1 MEARHAISMQ
11 SQHAIGHLHA
21 ISACN
26 QHAIRMQSRHAIG
39 HLHAISACN
48 QHAIR
53 MQSRHAIGHLLELG
67 SILPQDHVTLPR
79 SQYAEHLHHSD
90 CDPQHAN
97 WCHPH
102 AITLAINP
110 QSECNQHAISMQS
123 PRPRR
128 APARNHPQSAC
139 NHLGLAEPKLADDGA
154 AREAREQH
162 RERLHAMRGPSA
174 CNEGMARGDESTE
187 CVCHQHA
194 MREAISMQ

>member
-1 MEARHAISMQ
+1 MQ
-11 SQHAIGHLHA
+11 SQ
-21 ISACN
+21 
-26 QHAIRMQSRHAIG
+26 HAIG

-79 SQYAEHLHHSD
+79 SQHAEHLHHSD

-110 QSECNQHAISMQS
+110 QSACNQHAISM
-123 PRPRR
+123 
-128 APARNHPQSAC
+128 QSAC
-139 NHLGLAEPKLADDGA
+139 NHLGLAEPQLAIT
-154 AREAREQH
+154 RNQH
-162 RERLHAMRGPSA
+162 AITSASPSPSSRMMAPPEKHVNSTESA
-174 CNEGMARGDESTE
+174 C
-187 CVCHQHA
+187 
-194 MREAISMQ
+194 MQ

>member
-1 MEARHAISMQ
+1 MQ
-11 SQHAIGHLHA
+11 SQ
-21 ISACN
+21 
-26 QHAIRMQSRHAIG
+26 HAIG

-110 QSECNQHAISMQS
+110 RSTRNQHAISM
-123 PRPRR
+123 
-128 APARNHPQSAC
+128 QSAC
-139 NHLGLAEPKLADDGA
+139 NHLGLAEPELADDGA
-154 AREAREQH
+154 ARKAREQH
-162 RERLHAMRGPSA
+162 RERLHAMR
-174 CNEGMARGDESTE
+174 
-187 CVCHQHA
+187 
-194 MREAISMQ
+194 EAISMQ

>member
-1 MEARHAISMQ
+1 MQ
-11 SQHAIGHLHA
+11 SQ
-21 ISACN
+21 
-26 QHAIRMQSRHAIG
+26 HAIG

-110 QSECNQHAISMQS
+110 RSAIRMQS
-123 PRPRR
+123 V
-128 APARNHPQSAC
+128 C
-139 NHLGLAEPKLADDGA
+139 NHLGLAEPQLAIT
-154 AREAREQH
+154 RNQH
-162 RERLHAMRGPSA
+162 AITSASPSPSSRMMAPPEKHVNSTESA
-174 CNEGMARGDESTE
+174 C
-187 CVCHQHA
+187 
-194 MREAISMQ
+194 MQ